1 MRLDGGRC
9 FKTNL
14 GDCLQYFRGKTKVFE
29 TFSRVGRLRSIRIP
43 GVLFRSFDSFRCG
56 RIFQRMHSFS
66 LFGYDTLRS
75 FLRIRRNDAI
85 RLFNAAGGA
94 IGNAHCPTTL
104 RHQSAQ
110 SELGTQQRH
119 SMSPGK
125 TKSYLRYMCPAEQLV
140 HKSVAN
146 HTLLCA

>member
-29 TFSRVGRLRSIRIP
+29 TFNRVGRLRSIRIP
-43 GVLFRSFDSFRCG
+43 GVLFRSFVSFRRG
-56 RIFQRMHSFS
+56 RIFWRMHSFS
-66 LFGYDTLRS
+66 LFVYDTLRS

-110 SELGTQQRH
+110 SEPSTQRKQY
-119 SMSPGK
+119 MSPGK
-125 TKSYLRYMCPAEQLV
+125 IKSCTCYMCPAEQLV
-140 HKSVAN
+140 HKTVAN
-146 HTLLCA
+146 HSLLCA